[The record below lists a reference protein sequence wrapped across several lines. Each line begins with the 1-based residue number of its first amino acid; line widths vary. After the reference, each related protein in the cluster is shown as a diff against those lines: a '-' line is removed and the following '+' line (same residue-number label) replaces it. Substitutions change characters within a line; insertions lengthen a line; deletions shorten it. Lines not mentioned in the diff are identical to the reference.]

1 MTEHAQR
8 KQKSNRKSKDL
19 TFFFVNFTY
28 DLEFMMATNI
38 RIYIFDSGLIFY
50 PTYVLC
56 MFTRCVSTNLSY
68 TFYDIHD
75 VPLAEDVLR
84 MSATR
89 IIGIVQP
96 WKGLTNRKLA
106 SWDGWVSLP
115 IVDSNLFFFG
125 KTNPRKLTWLAGKSA
140 FWIGDTSSQGRFSI
154 VMFVFEGIGF
164 WNSEEPSQK
173 CSSKKNTKTTD
184 SNQLVTPKLTY
195 PPDNWWLE
203 DDISFFKWLLFR
215 GHSFIFGRLLT

>member
-1 MTEHAQR
+1 MHSWAPHRGTAFSAIFLGYHGGTGTHMTEHAQR

-19 TFFFVNFTY
+19 TFFLVNFTY

-96 WKGLTNRKLA
+96 WKGLTNRKFSYPVRYGLYK
-106 SWDGWVSLP
+106 STTMYNWVSMVQRE
-115 IVDSNLFFFG
+115 I
-125 KTNPRKLTWLAGKSA
+125 
-140 FWIGDTSSQGRFSI
+140 
-154 VMFVFEGIGF
+154 
-164 WNSEEPSQK
+164 
-173 CSSKKNTKTTD
+173 
-184 SNQLVTPKLTY
+184 
-195 PPDNWWLE
+195 
-203 DDISFFKWLLFR
+203 
-215 GHSFIFGRLLT
+215 